1 MIENL
6 MKNRMNL
13 PEADAATRRR
23 NSRMYIEGCDGECIV
38 CGRPLKTDNPRVLCV
53 ELADGGGSILEQN
66 DDDTPDAELNDGGYM
81 GVYYVGS
88 ECAKRIPKE
97 FKYKNT

>member
-1 MIENL
+1 

-13 PEADAATRRR
+13 PQADATTRRR
-23 NSRMYIEGCDGECIV
+23 NSRMYIEGCDGECVV

-53 ELADGGGSILEQN
+53 ELADGGESILEQN
-66 DDDTPDAELNDGGYM
+66 GDYTPDFELEDAGYM
-81 GVYYVGS
+81 GVHHVGS

-97 FKYKNT
+97 FKCKNT